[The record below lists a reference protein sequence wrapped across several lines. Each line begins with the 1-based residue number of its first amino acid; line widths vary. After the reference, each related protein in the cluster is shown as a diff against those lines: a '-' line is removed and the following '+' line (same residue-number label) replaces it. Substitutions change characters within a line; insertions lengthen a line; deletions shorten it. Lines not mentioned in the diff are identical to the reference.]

1 MKTIEILKN
10 TVISSKL
17 IGEVGKIYQVEDSIA
32 KNLINCNKAKLAKAK
47 KEKADDSN
55 NVEIKKKVS
64 VESLEKSQE
73 NSQNNV
79 KDKKS
84 IKDNND

>member
-17 IGEVGKIYQVEDSIA
+17 IGEVGKIYQVEDNIA
-32 KNLINCNKAKLAKAK
+32 KNLINCNKAKLARAK

-55 NVEIKKKVS
+55 NVEIKKKVL